1 MAARY
6 LSISLVCGVAI
17 WLVVV
22 MFTPGP
28 VEIIKNEP
36 PQPCSVICVDTQPIT
51 WQPFDGAI
59 PDVAEPAI
67 QPDAHDWP
75 DARPI

>member
-6 LSISLVCGVAI
+6 LSLSLVVGAII
-17 WLVVV
+17 WLGIV

-28 VEIIKNEP
+28 IETARNEAA
-36 PQPCSVICVDTQPIT
+36 QACSVICLDTQPIT
-51 WQPFDGAI
+51 WQPLPPEPI
-59 PDVAEPAI
+59 PAPAI
-67 QPDAHDWP
+67 LPDAYKWP

>member
-6 LSISLVCGVAI
+6 LSLGLIVGVI
-17 WLVVV
+17 VWLGIV

-28 VEIIKNEP
+28 IETAKNAP
-36 PQPCSVICVDTQPIT
+36 AQPCSVICMDTQPIT
-51 WQPFDGAI
+51 LGPFDVAI
-59 PDVAEPAI
+59 PDVAEPVI